1 MKTKWNVKDPLHP
14 TTILRLISE
23 IEGVLYFLSCMDNV
37 EDEVDFINQMKKK
50 YYKLYFQQ
58 EKIYKNK

>member
-23 IEGVLYFLSCMDNV
+23 LEGASSLLDCL
-37 EDEVDFINQMKKK
+37 EDEEALSFLNDLKKK

-58 EKIYKNK
+58 VKKYQ